1 MASKLHL
8 SGFREL
14 RHDLAAL
21 PDTARD
27 ASAPALLA
35 MARKAQAEIMTAYPV
50 VTGTLRAGVK
60 IVNRVPRGVAAFYT
74 LVTTAPYAHLVEFGT
89 ARRRP
94 RAIFLPISMAARRA
108 SVIAVGAAVERL
120 GLVVR
125 GQRD

>member
-60 IVNRVPRGVAAFYT
+60 IVNRVPRGVAAF
-74 LVTTAPYAHLVEFGT
+74 VTTAPYAHLVEFGT